1 MSAASPDLAENRK
14 LAARLTEYAELLERQ
29 DGDRFRIRAFREA
42 AEAVATADRPI
53 RQIHAAG
60 GRAAL
65 DDLPRIGPGIA
76 AALAEMLET
85 GRWTQLERLKGEV
98 TPEALFQTLPG
109 IGPRLAARIA
119 EAQIDT
125 LEELETALASPDKA
139 LDFIGPRRRVALLAL
154 LAERL
159 ARLHRSPREVAK
171 PGEGPP
177 VSVLLLADAAYRD
190 RAARGT
196 LPRIS
201 PRRFNPEG
209 EAWLPILHRSDG
221 DWHLT
226 VLFSNTELAHR
237 LGRTRD
243 WVVIFAQRDGGP
255 ELRFTVVTETR
266 GPLAGRRVVRGREA
280 ECRQLLESPVA
291 GTGTGA
297 VNGSVVL
304 NQ

>member
-1 MSAASPDLAENRK
+1 MSVNAPDLAENHT
-14 LAARLTEYAELLERQ
+14 LAARLAEYAELLESQ
-29 DGDRFRIRAFREA
+29 DGDHFRIRAFREA
-42 AEAVATADRPI
+42 AAAVAATDRPI

-85 GRWTQLERLKGEV
+85 GRWTQLDRLKGEV
-98 TPEALFQTLPG
+98 TPEVLFQTLPG
-109 IGPRLAARIA
+109 IGPRLAARIVDQA
-119 EAQIDT
+119 HIET
-125 LEELETALASPDKA
+125 LEELENALATDAKG
-139 LDFIGPRRRVALLAL
+139 LEFIGPRRRTALRAL

-159 ARLHRSPREVAK
+159 SRIRRSPREAPK

-177 VSVLLLADAAYRD
+177 VSILLVSDAIYRD
-190 RAARGT
+190 RAARGD
-196 LPRIS
+196 LPTIT

-226 VLFSNTELAHR
+226 ALFSNTELAHR
-237 LGRTRD
+237 LGHTRD
-243 WVVIFAQRDGGP
+243 WVVIFAQREGGP

-266 GPLAGRRVVRGREA
+266 GPLSGRRVVRGREA
-280 ECRQLLESPVA
+280 ECLELLETQVA
-291 GTGTGA
+291 GQDQR
-297 VNGSVVL
+297 NGKVL
-304 NQ
+304 GHQ